1 MILTYN
7 YIILMNNT
15 ITSNY
20 EKLKDFYDNNLNM
33 DKQTFK
39 TSNDEPTPISCVE
52 EMVNKIPNKFWEK
65 DNLKILDHLREWKF
79 YRTIIKIS
87 TTSTTDNIGKNIF

>member
-1 MILTYN
+1 
-7 YIILMNNT
+7 MNNT

-65 DNLKILDHLREWKF
+65 DNLKILDQYCGNGNF
-79 YRTIIKIS
+79 
-87 TTSTTDNIGKNIF
+87 

>member
-20 EKLKDFYDNNLNM
+20 GKLKDFYDNNLNM
-33 DKQTFK
+33 DKKTFK

-52 EMVNKIPNKFWEK
+52 EMVNKLPNKFWEK
-65 DNLKILDHLREWKF
+65 DNLKILDPCCGNGNFHAVI
-79 YRTIIKIS
+79 Y
-87 TTSTTDNIGKNIF
+87 